1 MKILILGFSGWIS
14 NPWFNYTSILIEV
27 DENYY
32 LIDCG
37 EGIGKELIKLG
48 IDLDKLRCIFITHAH
63 GDHILG
69 LPTLILWSSY
79 LKKKLKII
87 ALKEV
92 NDIIKKITEFTGIGH
107 HLSNIEFIDLNEC
120 EDICKCFKDDKIEV
134 YYTSVDHTV
143 PTIAFKVID
152 KKSGKSIV
160 YSGDTKPCK
169 NIIELSRNVDLLI
182 YEIGG
187 LDEFKEISHLHGHST
202 PSDLIEIAVQAN
214 VKKVMPI
221 HFYTKLPEF
230 KILKI
235 DKELTFVI
243 PIPNTWYEV

>member
-1 MKILILGFSGWIS
+1 VKVFVFGFSGWIS
-14 NPWFNYTSILIEV
+14 NPWFNYTSILINV
-27 DENYY
+27 DDNYY
-32 LIDCG
+32 LFDCG
-37 EGIGKELIKLG
+37 EGIGKELLKLN
-48 IDLDKLRCIFITHAH
+48 LFNKLNCIFITHAH

-79 LKKKLKII
+79 MKKKLKII

-92 NDIIKKITEFTGIGH
+92 NEVIKEITELVGIGH
-107 HLSNIEFIDLNEC
+107 HLSNVEFVDLELC
-120 EDICKCFKDDKIEV
+120 SGVCKCFEDDKIEV

-143 PTIAFKVID
+143 PTIAFKIIE
-152 KKSGKSIV
+152 KSTGKSIV

-169 NIIELSRNVDLLI
+169 NIIEPSKNVDLLI
-182 YEIGG
+182 YEVGG
-187 LDEFKEISHLHGHST
+187 LDEFKEISHSHGHST
-202 PSDLIEIAVQAN
+202 PNDLIEIAIQAN
-214 VKKVMPI
+214 VKKIMPI

-230 KILKI
+230 KIFKI